1 VHKLSPWNAIM
12 CRVWLDNWSTISMIN
27 IICIQINHAIITEWG
42 QPEFRCVPR
51 PLFPTQRVWLF
62 RLGWMGGSWERRSKG
77 ASSKEQCVV

>member
-1 VHKLSPWNAIM
+1 
-12 CRVWLDNWSTISMIN
+12 MIN

-77 ASSKEQCVV
+77 ASSKEQCVVTNAQAGTGLWNIVMYM